1 MHGFAEGSGAAT
13 GLRTDALAKSI
24 NFCNEQRRATA
35 PGYQSEPVGIPDLN
49 AQGLRK
55 SILKCQNSPDPRN
68 QPGAEM
74 PAGTVSVAF
83 EADGPGKLADFPS
96 GAAAFVQLAAVFFR
110 NMELS
115 LFCSGYT

>member
-1 MHGFAEGSGAAT
+1 MFSEEYSQLESA
-13 GLRTDALAKSI
+13 LREA
-24 NFCNEQRRATA
+24 CNEQRRATA

-68 QPGAEM
+68 QPGAETLVG
-74 PAGTVSVAF
+74 AVSVAF